1 MRRFGL
7 GGLFGRLWVRCGQSG
22 RRRGSGVR
30 TIVRSSVM
38 VEQVRGQGRG
48 QGGGERKNLRM
59 KERNLK
65 GRGPEGIYNRFN
77 KNRILFYKKRKE
89 DR

>member
-1 MRRFGL
+1 
-7 GGLFGRLWVRCGQSG
+7 
-22 RRRGSGVR
+22 
-30 TIVRSSVM
+30 M

-65 GRGPEGIYNRFN
+65 GRGRKGFIIDLIKIGFYFIKRG
-77 KNRILFYKKRKE
+77 KRIDNFS
-89 DR
+89 